1 MKDTGRNTNK
11 IENNKK
17 IVKEKEKS
25 NKKKN
30 KTKRIYQQKM
40 SKIFVRERK
49 KTINM
54 KVMLLNLKIKALY
67 CSVLGNHWCNSQA
80 PC

>member
-17 IVKEKEKS
+17 IGKEKEKS
-25 NKKKN
+25 NKKN
-30 KTKRIYQQKM
+30 KTKRIYQQKI

-67 CSVLGNHWCNSQA
+67 CSVLGNH
-80 PC
+80 

>member
-17 IVKEKEKS
+17 IGKEKE
-25 NKKKN
+25 NGNKKN
-30 KTKRIYQQKM
+30 KTKRIYQQKI

-49 KTINM
+49 K
-54 KVMLLNLKIKALY
+54 
-67 CSVLGNHWCNSQA
+67 
-80 PC
+80 P

>member
-17 IVKEKEKS
+17 IGKEKEKS
-25 NKKKN
+25 NKKKQN
-30 KTKRIYQQKM
+30 KKNLPTKNFKNFCKRK
-40 SKIFVRERK
+40 K

-54 KVMLLNLKIKALY
+54 KVMLLNLKIKDLY
-67 CSVLGNHWCNSQA
+67 RSVLCNH
-80 PC
+80 